1 MRIFKSAFFMLAIVL
16 LLTGC
21 INIPIGDGN
30 KMKISKDGITFT
42 DEEGGQHS
50 ITIDEEEGQVSMKG
64 FGMDGE
70 DEEISVGQNLDIPN
84 SFPTDIPIPDNAN
97 IVQASS
103 IQSVTTISFTTTIDI
118 EQIVDLYESYLNSGI
133 LVAEPNV
140 MDFQGEGSINKMYS
154 GERKDGQLSIVID
167 GSIEREYDTKVQI
180 SFSEEQL
187 DE

>member
-84 SFPTDIPIPDNAN
+84 SFPTDIPDRK
-97 IVQASS
+97 S
-103 IQSVTTISFTTTIDI
+103 TR
-118 EQIVDLYESYLNSGI
+118 LNSSH
-133 LVAEPNV
+133 VA
-140 MDFQGEGSINKMYS
+140 
-154 GERKDGQLSIVID
+154 
-167 GSIEREYDTKVQI
+167 I
-180 SFSEEQL
+180 S
-187 DE
+187 

>member
-64 FGMDGE
+64 FGTDGE
-70 DEEISVGQNLDIPN
+70 DQVISVGQNLSIPDSFPADIPM
-84 SFPTDIPIPDNAN
+84 PDDAH
-97 IVQASS
+97 IFHASS
-103 IQSVTTISFTTTIDI
+103 LQSVTTISFETAIDI
-118 EQIVDLYESYLNSGI
+118 GKIVDLYETYLNSGI
-133 LVAEPNV
+133 LVAELNV
-140 MDFQGEGSINKMYS
+140 MEFQGEGSLNKVFS
-154 GERKDGQLSIVID
+154 GERKDGQLSIVIE
-167 GSIEREYDTKVQI
+167 GSIEREYDTTVQI
-180 SFSEEQL
+180 TFSTEQF